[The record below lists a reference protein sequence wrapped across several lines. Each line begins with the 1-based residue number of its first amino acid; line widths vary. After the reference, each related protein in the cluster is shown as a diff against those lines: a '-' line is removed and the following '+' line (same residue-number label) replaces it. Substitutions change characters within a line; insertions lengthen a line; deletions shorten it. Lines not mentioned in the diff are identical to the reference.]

1 MGVLPVSIFA
11 FNRPHHLLRCLES
24 VAANIGEVSEFRVL
38 VFSDGAR
45 TTADD
50 AAVREVREV
59 ANRFA
64 SRLSIELVARESN
77 RGLCRSIEEGVSS
90 MMDRFGRGV
99 ILEDDLVIQPGTLK
113 FFESALARYEKDRR
127 VMQISGYQFPV
138 ELGGSVQSPEEVPH
152 VDVDFLRITTSWGWA
167 TWSRAW
173 DAYQRYNKNESPWS
187 NEDEK
192 ADFDL
197 GGVFPY
203 SSMLTNAIE
212 GRSHSWAIHWYGRV
226 WERRGLVAYPSR
238 SFVINEGFDGSG
250 TNCGERSEAQN
261 GVNISESRVT
271 MPGDIR
277 WPGEVAE
284 NQNWR
289 QCIQELHQK
298 SNDEVGTEEPH
309 RSPFLRMRNVV
320 SRWKARLKMPG
331 IVGAKKAGD
340 SGPQLSGG
348 NQLDETVTVHPT
360 ARLLNYHGEGSRL
373 QVEGGSHV
381 RGELL
386 IFWNDGSIVIG
397 KNCYVGEGS
406 RIWSQKSVR
415 IGDDVMISHLVDIHD
430 TDGHPLDPD
439 ERVLD
444 TRSLL
449 NDGVYRTPTVTES
462 EEVVIGDRVWIGFK
476 ASILKG
482 VVIGEGAVVAAGAVV
497 TRDVPARCVVAGNPA
512 TVIKNLDESEG
523 A

>member
-1 MGVLPVSIFA
+1 MGVLPVAIFA
-11 FNRPHHLLRCLES
+11 FNRPQHLLRCLES
-24 VAANIGEVSEFRVL
+24 VEANIGEVSEIRVL
-38 VFSDGAR
+38 VFSDGPR
-45 TTADD
+45 TAADD
-50 AAVREVREV
+50 AAVQKVREV
-59 ANRFA
+59 ASTFA
-64 SRLSIELVARESN
+64 STLPIELVARESN
-77 RGLCRSIEEGVSS
+77 WGLCMSIEEGVSS

-99 ILEDDLVIQPGTLK
+99 ILEDDLVIQPGALK
-113 FFESALARYEKDRR
+113 FFDSALARYEEDRR
-127 VMQISGYQFPV
+127 VMQISGYQFSV
-138 ELGGSVQSPEEVPH
+138 ELSQSAQSPEEVPG
-152 VDVDFLRITTSWGWA
+152 VEVDFLRITTSWGWA

-173 DAYQRYNKNESPWS
+173 NAYQRYNKNEFPWS

-238 SFVINEGFDGSG
+238 SFIVNEGFDGSG
-250 TNCGERSEAQN
+250 TNCGERRDTQT
-261 GVNISESRVT
+261 GVNNSKSRVAVS
-271 MPGDIR
+271 GDIR
-277 WPGEVAE
+277 WPGKVAE

-289 QCIQELHQK
+289 QRIQGLHRK
-298 SNDEVGTEEPH
+298 SNDEVGRDEPH
-309 RSPFLRMRNVV
+309 QSLFLRMRNVV
-320 SRWKARLKMPG
+320 SRLKARLKTPG
-331 IVGAKKAGD
+331 VVAGENAGD
-340 SGPQLSGG
+340 SSSQLSGG
-348 NQLDETVTVHPT
+348 NQLDETVTIHPT

-373 QVEGGSHV
+373 QVGSGSHL

-462 EEVVIGDRVWIGFK
+462 DEVVIGDRAWIGFK

-482 VVIGEGAVVAAGAVV
+482 VVVGEGAVVAAGAVV
-497 TRDVPARCVVAGNPA
+497 TKDVPARCVVAGNPA